1 MPKGRQPGRPDEP
14 DREPEQE
21 PVQSDTKPDE
31 PSGPFDAEPSD
42 TGPSDA
48 GPFDAEPFDAEPD
61 EKPDDELTV
70 TPGLL
75 GHAELVGTT
84 PASLEPSA
92 EVPTE
97 GAAADSDWA
106 HFGYTPTAGI
116 PIVSL
121 RKGAPGSA
129 PWPDRMRTLLR
140 TPMSERPAFERTE
153 SEEKGNEPSAPK
165 VARVLDLT
173 LRIGEL
179 LLASGEAA
187 EDVEAAMLG
196 VSHAL
201 GLDRCE
207 PQVTFTLI
215 AITYQP
221 SLMAPPVTSTRVV
234 RRRGSDYT
242 RLASVYRL
250 VADITAEHVGVE
262 EAYGRLAEIRR
273 NRHPYPTWVLSLATG
288 GLAGA
293 ATLLVGGKIDG
304 QAWLVLLCAFAASVV
319 GDRLAWLISTRGLPE
334 FYQFVVA
341 ATPAAALGVGLTLIG
356 SELRGSVVITGGLY
370 ALLPGRALVAAVAD
384 GLTGFYITA
393 AARLLEVVY
402 LVVGI
407 VLGVTLV
414 LYVGVSFGARLHPE
428 QTLALG
434 AAPLI
439 QLPAAMLLTLF
450 FAVLLQT
457 SRQVLP
463 VVTLLGGVGWTT
475 YGVLREAGVSAVV
488 ATAAAAMLIGLFGQM
503 ASRYQYASSLPYV
516 TAALGPLLP
525 GSVIY
530 IGLLSFTQNEPI
542 PGLLSV
548 IRAAALALALAVG
561 VNLGGEMAR
570 LFLKVPQG
578 EGPRAARG
586 AAKRTRG
593 F

>member
-1 MPKGRQPGRPDEP
+1 MPEGVRPGEP
-14 DREPEQE
+14 EEREPEGAPRREEHAEEE
-21 PVQSDTKPDE
+21 P
-31 PSGPFDAEPSD
+31 A
-42 TGPSDA
+42 A
-48 GPFDAEPFDAEPD
+48 
-61 EKPDDELTV
+61 

-75 GHAELVGTT
+75 GPAEPVGTT
-84 PASLEPSA
+84 PASLEASEKPAASASEDESGEEESA
-92 EVPTE
+92 EDE
-97 GAAADSDWA
+97 WA
-106 HFGYTPTAGI
+106 HFGYTPTVGI
-116 PIVSL
+116 PVEAL
-121 RKGAPGSA
+121 RRDLRRGAPGEA

-153 SEEKGNEPSAPK
+153 SSERAAEVTAPK
-165 VARVLDLT
+165 IARVLDLT

-221 SLMAPPVTSTRVV
+221 SLVEPPVTSTRVV

-242 RLASVYRL
+242 RLSSVYRL
-250 VADITAEHVGVE
+250 VADITSERVGVE

-293 ATLLVGGKIDG
+293 ASMLVGGRADG
-304 QAWLVLLCAFAASVV
+304 QAWLVLLCAFVASVI

-334 FYQFVVA
+334 FYQFVIA
-341 ATPAAALGVGLTLIG
+341 ATPAAALGVGLTVIG
-356 SELRGSVVITGGLY
+356 SDLRGSVVITGGLY

-393 AARLLEVVY
+393 AARLLEVLY

-414 LYVGVSFGARLHPE
+414 LYIGVTFGASLHPE
-428 QTLALG
+428 QTFAERS
-434 AAPLI
+434 APLV
-439 QLPAAMLLTLF
+439 QLPAAMALTLC

-463 VVTLLGGVGWTT
+463 VVTVLGGVGWTT
-475 YGVLREAGVSAVV
+475 FGVLRQAGISAVV
-488 ATAAAAMLIGLFGQM
+488 ATAVAATMVGLSGQL
-503 ASRYQYASSLPYV
+503 ASRYRYASSLPYV

-530 IGLLSFTQNEPI
+530 LGLLSFAQNEPI

-561 VNLGGEMAR
+561 VNLGGELAR
-570 LFLKVPQG
+570 LFLKIPQG
-578 EGPRAARG
+578 GGTKQTRG